1 MLGFDKI
8 CVRHISVSYQRLLST
23 LFWQRNLNISKK
35 QHLHLSFYFSMI
47 KLFVILF
54 VINRS
59 CFYTVVNEILS
70 AVISI
75 SAYTIFFRN

>member
-8 CVRHISVSYQRLLST
+8 CVRHISVSYQRLLLT
-23 LFWQRNLNISKK
+23 LFWQRNLNISKE
-35 QHLHLSFYFSMI
+35 QHLHLSFYFSMM

-75 SAYTIFFRN
+75 SAYTIFFS